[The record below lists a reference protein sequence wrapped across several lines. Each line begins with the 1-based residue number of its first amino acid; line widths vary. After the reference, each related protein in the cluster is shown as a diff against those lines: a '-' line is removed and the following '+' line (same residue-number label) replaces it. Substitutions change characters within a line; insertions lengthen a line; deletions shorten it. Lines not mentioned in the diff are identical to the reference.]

1 MEDQV
6 QRGVRVRAAEA
17 SPEGAISSAIQ
28 PRTSN
33 STPVLAQSC
42 PTCSSP
48 LPGPDVQPSFVYAIG
63 RIEPRYPRP
72 SVEKEFAQVAGRSE
86 TTNLTDGQTLSKIL
100 QERKNRYLLRQLCW
114 VLSIG
119 NLETYLLL
127 PRDPVDFDLL
137 VESLRSTPRPTD
149 LDVVIGLKGPIAKQE
164 MCNGLMIPILF
175 FDQIYSFDRE
185 ALIGAL
191 PRPQKRSKEF
201 GPAAEELLDR
211 LMQVTDNAGATDDH
225 RALNYLA
232 VRYSGIYTMVADQ
245 FSRNS
250 SLSDVEVRAAPLS
263 GARRVV
269 DVIFSFTNRTT
280 DVVAKFSVRV
290 DVSEEFPFLISKLS
304 PYYDR

>member
-1 MEDQV
+1 
-6 QRGVRVRAAEA
+6 
-17 SPEGAISSAIQ
+17 
-28 PRTSN
+28 
-33 STPVLAQSC
+33 
-42 PTCSSP
+42 
-48 LPGPDVQPSFVYAIG
+48 
-63 RIEPRYPRP
+63 
-72 SVEKEFAQVAGRSE
+72 
-86 TTNLTDGQTLSKIL
+86 
-100 QERKNRYLLRQLCW
+100 
-114 VLSIG
+114 
-119 NLETYLLL
+119 
-127 PRDPVDFDLL
+127 
-137 VESLRSTPRPTD
+137 
-149 LDVVIGLKGPIAKQE
+149 